1 MALRAPIPH
10 LDANQV
16 LTSPDIMDTTY
27 PWISIE
33 QNILTCPDGHRVKL
47 HAYSISPELA
57 PQIVV
62 LGGLL
67 SETECDELVSL
78 SGARLQPAM
87 ADDVSSSTSLHRRA
101 ETVEHAHFA
110 RAESDSIAKIEA
122 RIAAL
127 SQWPVGDAY
136 GLRVTRYREG
146 RDLAMYRGAVDLQD
160 TEHDADA
167 RHAGR
172 PIATVLMCLT
182 DCPSAGEISFAQ
194 TGLSVCAHKGNAV
207 FFNYP
212 DVGETAD
219 GRGTLGG
226 LTIAAGETWIA
237 TKWLARKQ
245 HEWRG

>member
-1 MALRAPIPH
+1 
-10 LDANQV
+10 
-16 LTSPDIMDTTY
+16 MDTTY

-33 QNILTCPDGHRVKL
+33 QNISICPDGHRVKL

-67 SETECDELVSL
+67 SETECDELVLL
-78 SGARLQPAM
+78 SGARLRSAT
-87 ADDVSSSTSLHRRA
+87 ADDVCSSTPSHRPA

-110 RAESDSIAKIEA
+110 RAETDVIAKIEA

-127 SQWPVGDAY
+127 SQWPAGDAY

-146 RDLAMYRGAVDLQD
+146 RNLAITRDTADLQD
-160 TEHDADA
+160 AVRGADVQDA
-167 RHAGR
+167 RR
-172 PIATVLMCLT
+172 PIATVVMYLN

-194 TGLSVCAHKGNAV
+194 TGLSVCAHKGNAL

-212 DVGETAD
+212 DLGETAD
-219 GRGTLGG
+219 GNGPLGG
-226 LTIAAGETWIA
+226 LTLPAGETWIA
-237 TKWLARKQ
+237 TKWLARNQ
-245 HEWRG
+245 HE